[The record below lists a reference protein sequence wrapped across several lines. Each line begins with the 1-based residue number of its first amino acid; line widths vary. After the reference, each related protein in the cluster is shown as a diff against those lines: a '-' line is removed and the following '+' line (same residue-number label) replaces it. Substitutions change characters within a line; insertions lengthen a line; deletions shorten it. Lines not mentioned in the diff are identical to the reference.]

1 MQRAHP
7 IFRFRGCLNASRLL
21 RVPSNCYATVIKPPS
36 AIDRSLVEFF
46 DQPPHPPRP
55 QSKGFL
61 LNKQIISPG
70 DFKPVTLHTLRRA
83 QYIVERI
90 LRASSEQERL
100 RLVTDIDRLSDTLCR
115 LVDLAELV
123 RNTHPDKAWVEAANQ
138 TYDDVLVYMNGLN
151 TTPELAEVRTSLF
164 TI

>member
-1 MQRAHP
+1 
-7 IFRFRGCLNASRLL
+7 
-21 RVPSNCYATVIKPPS
+21 
-36 AIDRSLVEFF
+36 
-46 DQPPHPPRP
+46 
-55 QSKGFL
+55 
-61 LNKQIISPG
+61 
-70 DFKPVTLHTLRRA
+70 
-83 QYIVERI
+83 

-123 RNTHPDKAWVEAANQ
+123 RNTHPNKAWVEAANQ

>member
-1 MQRAHP
+1 MRRAQP
-7 IFRFRGCLNASRLL
+7 IFHFRGCLNASRPL
-21 RVPSNCYATVIKPPS
+21 RIPFNSYATLIKSPS
-36 AIDRSLVEFF
+36 AIDKSLVEIF
-46 DQPPHPPRP
+46 DQPPHLPRP
-55 QSKGFL
+55 QNKGFL
-61 LNKQIISPG
+61 LNKQITSPD
-70 DFKPVTLHTLRRA
+70 DFKPVTLYTLRRA

-90 LRASSEQERL
+90 LRASSEEEQL

-123 RNTHPDKAWVEAANQ
+123 RNTHPDNAWVEAAHQ

-151 TTPELAEVRTSLF
+151 TTPELSQVRTSLF

>member
-1 MQRAHP
+1 MRRAQP
-7 IFRFRGCLNASRLL
+7 IFHFRGCLNAPRLL
-21 RVPSNCYATVIKPPS
+21 KVLSNTYTTVIKPSS
-36 AIDRSLVEFF
+36 AIDKTLVEFF
-46 DQPPHPPRP
+46 DQQPHPPRP
-55 QSKGFL
+55 QNKGFL

-70 DFKPVTLHTLRRA
+70 DFKPVTLYTLRRA
-83 QYIVERI
+83 QCIVERI
-90 LRASSEQERL
+90 LRASSEEEQL

-151 TTPELAEVRTSLF
+151 TTPELAQVSTN
-164 TI
+164 